1 MEQGPPFGLTHHS
14 CQSHSV
20 LNLWISL
27 VSQLQSPKHS
37 EKTRPILAPVVPST
51 STLAIFPSAIVCP
64 SWELLCAS
72 RHYFGEVEATEN
84 TYRKQGLPAPTGKGQ
99 STRNMAASKRVP
111 LKDNVS
117 VQLVHGPLCARLSD
131 FRGILWHISTQKAAA
146 ILSKEN
152 L

>member
-1 MEQGPPFGLTHHS
+1 MQMEQGPPFGLTHHS

-20 LNLWISL
+20 RNLWISL

-51 STLAIFPSAIVCP
+51 STLAISPSAMVCP
-64 SWELLCAS
+64 NWELLCAS
-72 RHYFGEVEATEN
+72 RHYFGVVEATEN
-84 TYRKQGLPAPTGKGQ
+84 TYRTQGLPTPTGKSQ
-99 STRNMAASKRVP
+99 STWDMAASKRVP
-111 LKDNVS
+111 LQNNIS
-117 VQLVHGPLCARLSD
+117 VQPVHGACLSD
-131 FRGILWHISTQKAAA
+131 FRGLLWYFSIQQAAA